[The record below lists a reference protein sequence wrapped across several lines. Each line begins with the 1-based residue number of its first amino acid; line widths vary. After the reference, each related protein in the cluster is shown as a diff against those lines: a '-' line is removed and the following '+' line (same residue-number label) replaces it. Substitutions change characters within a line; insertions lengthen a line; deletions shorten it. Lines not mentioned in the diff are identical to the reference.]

1 MCAQNGLP
9 WLALVKG
16 NKDETSG
23 PRVAQLFLTHAH
35 VAGCSQNASPANGGD
50 GQNALHCA
58 ETHELALNRC
68 TIKASLSRDF
78 RGSGMLRLH
87 LTINVSS
94 TAMIES
100 IDKQSQFSTYTI
112 LGCPF
117 CDPLL
122 KA

>member
-1 MCAQNGLP
+1 MFTKRFACE
-9 WLALVKG
+9 WL
-16 NKDETSG
+16 
-23 PRVAQLFLTHAH
+23 
-35 VAGCSQNASPANGGD
+35 D

-58 ETHELALNRC
+58 ETHELALDRC
-68 TIKASLSRDF
+68 TNQGFSVEGFPRIRFAEAAFNKN
-78 RGSGMLRLH
+78 
-87 LTINVSS
+87 NVSS